1 MAVESLSNAR
11 ENLPNVYTNIT
22 AREVDFVTRF
32 GQNWEALREVLG
44 IARPIK
50 KQAGTVLKSYKASVA
65 LTDGNVNPGNIIPY
79 SKATVEEVGYAD
91 LTIKKYAK
99 AVPVEDID
107 QYGADV
113 AIDKTDEAFLNE
125 LQTVVM
131 DNFYSTLTGDASAMV
146 GAYSTFQMA
155 VSMAIGKVRDKFKK
169 MHKNISSIV
178 VFVNTLDAYEY
189 LGNASISI
197 QNLFGIEYV
206 KDFLG
211 AQTMI
216 ISSEIESGKVIA
228 VPSDNLVNYYA
239 DPSTEFA
246 RAGLVYTVD
255 GETPLLGFHAQGNYG
270 TAVGEN
276 FALMGM
282 VLWFE
287 FADAVSIIDIG
298 TETYTAVETTTGKNP
313 AEEGWFEKAAD
324 NSYFRTTDTTPASGK
339 TYYTRTVTSTGA

>member
-1 MAVESLSNAR
+1 MAVESLTNPR

-22 AREVDFVTRF
+22 AREIDFVTRF
-32 GQNWEALREVLG
+32 TKNWDALREILG

-50 KQAGTVLKSYKASVA
+50 KQAGSRLKSYKASVA
-65 LTDGNVNPGNIIPY
+65 LTDGNVGPGNVIPY
-79 SKATVEEVGYAD
+79 SKANVEEVGYAD
-91 LTIKKYAK
+91 LTLKKYAK
-99 AVPVEDID
+99 AVPVEDVD
-107 QYGADV
+107 KYGVEV
-113 AIDKTDEAFLNE
+113 AVEKTDDAFLDE

-131 DNFYSTLTGDASAMV
+131 DDFYDTLTGNGYALV

-155 VSMAIGKVRDKFKK
+155 VSMAIGKVKDKFKK
-169 MHKNISSIV
+169 MHKNSTNVV

-189 LGNASISI
+189 LGGADITI

-211 AQTMI
+211 ASTMI
-216 ISSEIESGKVIA
+216 ISSEIKSGKVIA
-228 VPSDNLVNYYA
+228 VPADNLVMYYV

-246 RAGLVYTVD
+246 KLGLVYTVD
-255 GETPLLGFHAQGNYG
+255 GDTPLIGFHVQGNYG

-287 FADAVSIIDIG
+287 YVDGVAIVDIG
-298 TETYTAVETTTGKNP
+298 TETYTAVETPDADDLGTYYERD
-313 AEEGWFEKAAD
+313 AEGNYIKT
-324 NSYFRTTDTTPASGK
+324 RDTSIVSGK
-339 TYYTRTVTSTGA
+339 TYYTRAVTPVA